1 MNRFS
6 VHTKPVSPLTETASF
21 PRVKGP
27 LHTNRGEKKC
37 AGFKDVRIR
46 VNEACL
52 GALSHLS
59 VVDMAL

>member
-37 AGFKDVRIR
+37 VRIR